1 MEVSSNVRP
10 LIESRQFDNFMSKFI
25 LMRVVI
31 QRVSHAQ
38 VDVAQEVVGK
48 IRTGLLVLV
57 GIEDSDQLEDVD
69 WLVGKVANLRIFN
82 DAQGVMNLSVKDIN
96 GEVLVI
102 SQFTLH
108 ASTKKGNRPSYIR
121 ASKPEHAI
129 PLYELFKEKLS
140 IEVGKKVE
148 AGIFG
153 ADMKVTLL
161 NDGPVT
167 ITMDTKNK
175 E

>member
-38 VDVAQEVVGK
+38 VEVTQEVVGK
-48 IRTGLLVLV
+48 IGTGLLVLV
-57 GIEDSDQLEDVD
+57 GIEDPDQLEDVD

-82 DAQGVMNLSVKDIN
+82 DTQGVMNLSVKDIN

-129 PLYELFKEKLS
+129 PIYELFKEKLS

>member
-1 MEVSSNVRP
+1 
-10 LIESRQFDNFMSKFI
+10 MSKFI

-38 VDVAQEVVGK
+38 VEVAQEVVGK

-57 GIEDSDQLEDVD
+57 GIEDPDQLEDVD

>member
-1 MEVSSNVRP
+1 
-10 LIESRQFDNFMSKFI
+10 
-25 LMRVVI
+25 MRVVI
-31 QRVSHAQ
+31 QRVANAKVE
-38 VDVAQEVVGK
+38 VDQSVVGSIGK
-48 IRTGLLVLV
+48 GLLVFV
-57 GIEDSDQLEDVD
+57 GIEDADQLEDVE
-69 WLVGKVANLRIFN
+69 WLSGKIIHLRIFN
-82 DAQGVMNLSVKDIN
+82 DTAGVMNLSVNDVEGSI
-96 GEVLVI
+96 LVI

-121 ASKPEHAI
+121 ASKPDHAV
-129 PLYELFKEKLS
+129 PLYEAFKQRLGDEL
-140 IEVGKKVE
+140 GKNVE

-153 ADMKVTLL
+153 EEMKVSLL

>member
-1 MEVSSNVRP
+1 
-10 LIESRQFDNFMSKFI
+10 MSKFI

-38 VDVAQEVVGK
+38 VEVAQEVVGK
-48 IRTGLLVLV
+48 IGTGLLVLI
-57 GIEDSDQLEDVD
+57 GIEDPDQNEDVD
-69 WLVGKVANLRIFN
+69 WLVGKLANLRIFN
-82 DAQGVMNLSVKDIN
+82 DTQGVMNLSVKDIN
-96 GEVLVI
+96 GEILVI

>member
-1 MEVSSNVRP
+1 
-10 LIESRQFDNFMSKFI
+10 MSKFI

-38 VDVAQEVVGK
+38 VEVAQEVVGK
-48 IRTGLLVLV
+48 IGTGLLVLI
-57 GIEDSDQLEDVD
+57 GIEDPDQNEDVD

-82 DAQGVMNLSVKDIN
+82 DTQGVMNLSVKDIN

-121 ASKPEHAI
+121 ASKPEYAI

>member
-57 GIEDSDQLEDVD
+57 GIEDPDQLEDVD